1 VTHEN
6 NQHLLTSLF
15 IKESKSY
22 RYIAN
27 KSVYYLHSFVVNFV
41 INVCNETPN
50 ALTDRMNET
59 LNFAQKFIF
68 PIVSITDSFVRLDQK
83 QFISDDAS
91 GHLKN

>member
-1 VTHEN
+1 VTREN
-6 NQHLLTSLF
+6 NQHLLASLF

-41 INVCNETPN
+41 INVCNEDR
-50 ALTDRMNET
+50 TDRMNEI

-68 PIVSITDSFVRLDQK
+68 PIVSITDSLVRLDQK